1 MKGYLHKVGKV
12 WYTRVD
18 LERYQSGRRH
28 QRNIRLGAFSKAEAQ
43 AKEREVLMQLDRGT
57 YQVGR
62 QQTVAD
68 LLDAWLRANKPTLQ
82 AQGVSAKTYE
92 RYASIVRL
100 QLKPHLGAIPLR
112 RLAPEHIV
120 NMLTSLREARYSG
133 TTLHHIFGVLRNAL
147 NFATKIQRAIPE
159 NPALRVPT
167 PHLSVKKPDVTE
179 AGIQMLLEVVRVT
192 RLEHLILVAS
202 MTGLRRGELLALRWS
217 AINFDQKELVV
228 SESLEESKM
237 FGLRFKSTKS
247 GRVRVLPLADALIR
261 PLVSHKA
268 AQELNQT
275 HLGDAYQM
283 HDLVFCNPDGSPWP
297 PDTLTKQFAQIVRSH
312 GVPKLRLHDVRH
324 AFASIVLSQ
333 GTSVTEV
340 SELLGHSS
348 PMVTLSTYAHKM
360 LCSKNP
366 LRNTATEPVL

>member
-133 TTLHHIFGVLRNAL
+133 TTLHHIFGVLRN
-147 NFATKIQRAIPE
+147 
-159 NPALRVPT
+159 
-167 PHLSVKKPDVTE
+167 
-179 AGIQMLLEVVRVT
+179 
-192 RLEHLILVAS
+192 
-202 MTGLRRGELLALRWS
+202 
-217 AINFDQKELVV
+217 
-228 SESLEESKM
+228 
-237 FGLRFKSTKS
+237 
-247 GRVRVLPLADALIR
+247 PLCL
-261 PLVSHKA
+261 
-268 AQELNQT
+268 
-275 HLGDAYQM
+275 
-283 HDLVFCNPDGSPWP
+283 
-297 PDTLTKQFAQIVRSH
+297 
-312 GVPKLRLHDVRH
+312 
-324 AFASIVLSQ
+324 
-333 GTSVTEV
+333 
-340 SELLGHSS
+340 
-348 PMVTLSTYAHKM
+348 
-360 LCSKNP
+360 
-366 LRNTATEPVL
+366 